1 MPADEAY
8 VLSPTDVRN
17 IRSYVQLKYAA
28 MPHDRRAEIVA
39 DAVNRIIHRQLP
51 DFENGLKRSVTATL
65 IRTTVLELQRPVR
78 ADDIFR
84 VCLSLDRTASTIY
97 DPFHSWVERQLRVS
111 CEKPV
116 LERLL
121 DKLPSGEEMAEKA
134 ADEESGSLWA
144 QLRCLLK
151 DEGVAVLE
159 EPAGS
164 FPAEVITLPLPQSQ
178 PSQRKIKPI
187 TYMYGALCI
196 CLIAASLLY
205 GWSLGKPSPYVLQP
219 PVVLKPVPPIE
230 APADGLPIELRYQ
243 EVDQARLIAFL
254 ETKSSILAEQ
264 PYFGAIL
271 TAAQSFDIHP
281 ILLFAIT
288 GQEQGFV
295 PKSNKQYKQIANN
308 PFNVFHSWQDFNTN
322 IQESA
327 EIAARTVVNLSKNRP
342 ADVDPFTWINRKYA
356 EDPMWS
362 DGVRSI
368 FATMKNYMEKPRESS
383 R

>member
-1 MPADEAY
+1 MPTDEAY

-28 MPHDRRAEIVA
+28 MPHERRAEIVA

-51 DFENGLKRSVTATL
+51 DFENGLKRSVTTAL
-65 IRTTVLELQRPVR
+65 IRTTVLEHQRPVR

-97 DPFHSWVERQLRVS
+97 DPFHSWVERQLRIS

-121 DKLPSGEEMAEKA
+121 DKLPSDEIMSERA
-134 ADEESGSLWA
+134 ADEVGGSLWA
-144 QLRCLLK
+144 QLRSLLK
-151 DEGVAVLE
+151 DEGVTVLE
-159 EPAGS
+159 EPDGS
-164 FPAEVITLPLPQSQ
+164 YPAEVITLPLPQSQ
-178 PSQRKIKPI
+178 PSQRKIKPRA
-187 TYMYGALCI
+187 YMYGALCI

-205 GWSLGKPSPYVLQP
+205 GWSLGKPSTNVLQP
-219 PVVLKPVPPIE
+219 PVILKPAQPIE
-230 APADGLPIELRYQ
+230 AQLDGLPTELRYQ
-243 EVDQARLIAFL
+243 EIDKARLIDFL

-264 PYFGAIL
+264 PYFDAIL
-271 TAAQSFDIHP
+271 AAAKLFDIHP

-322 IQESA
+322 IHQSA
-327 EIAARTVVNLSKNRP
+327 EIASRTIVRLSKDRP
-342 ADVDPFTWINRKYA
+342 SDVDPFTWINREYA
-356 EDPMWS
+356 EDPKWS

-368 FATMKNYMEKPRESS
+368 FVTMKNYMNNS
-383 R
+383 RNQ